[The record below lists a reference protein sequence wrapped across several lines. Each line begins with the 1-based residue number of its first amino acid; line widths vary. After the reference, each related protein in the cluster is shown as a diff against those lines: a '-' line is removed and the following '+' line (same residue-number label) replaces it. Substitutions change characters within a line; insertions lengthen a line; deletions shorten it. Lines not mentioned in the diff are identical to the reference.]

1 MRKKSFAMGKGVYYF
16 KVKTGPSKITIKR
29 TDKKEAAEAYYSY
42 IKIGKE
48 VEWLG
53 RWEGKKFEDSEVPK
67 EEVAA

>member
-29 TDKKEAAEAYYSY
+29 IKKKDAAEAYYSY

-53 RWEGKKFEDSEVPK
+53 KWDGKKFQESEVPK
-67 EEVAA
+67 EEQVA